1 MLEWCEDQI
10 LAGGRR
16 DSLAGNASP
25 RRTRRKSR
33 GVDMGRHAVDEEVPS
48 LSGLR
53 RILREHLEIEEQEEE
68 EDEDGVAEGK
78 NSNDEIRNEDDVA
91 GDTAEQHRLSPHSL
105 LNSLSLGEYFKR
117 QEAVEGELVF
127 DVGQRANKVYFI
139 ESGCVEILVADE
151 GLKQKRPQ
159 RVNKISTG
167 GIFGEAAF
175 FLDLPSR

>member
-1 MLEWCEDQI
+1 
-10 LAGGRR
+10 
-16 DSLAGNASP
+16 
-25 RRTRRKSR
+25 
-33 GVDMGRHAVDEEVPS
+33 MGKHAVGEEVPS

-68 EDEDGVAEGK
+68 EDEEGVVEGM
-78 NSNDEIRNEDDVA
+78 NSNDEIKNDSDVA
-91 GDTAEQHRLSPHSL
+91 GGTTEQQHRLSPHSL

-139 ESGCVEILVADE
+139 ESGCVEILIADE
-151 GLKQKRPQ
+151 GLMQKHPQ